1 MAGYHALL
9 SYRYSNLCIKADPAS
24 LLSVTLIMGSMEK
37 DIEEVAEVAKPEDE
51 YHLAVVPKIQD
62 FIMDINQAV
71 LDTHPEFKVEM
82 KPLGDGN
89 DRNRFLLYEM
99 PEVNKERR
107 DFLNETVD
115 SLYNECKVRIE
126 AVTNEQKMT
135 FAEFLT
141 GKPEELKE
149 ANDALNKSNDD
160 YNKKL
165 VDNLLK
171 VLNPREQ
178 KLIKMRFG
186 LIEINGIKREFE
198 LIEVAE
204 ELNLTT
210 ERVRQLE
217 TEIIKKL
224 RKEYGDR
231 INDLL

>member
-1 MAGYHALL
+1 MNVFITSQIESVEKKMAGYHALL

-135 FAEFLT
+135 FAEFLS

-149 ANDALNKSNDD
+149 ANDQLNKSHDDYMAKIQSLLNQKRQEIEEGYQRYLITHENDD
-160 YNKKL
+160 TQTNSFD
-165 VDNLLK
+165 VTSS
-171 VLNPREQ
+171 
-178 KLIKMRFG
+178 MR
-186 LIEINGIKREFE
+186 LSDE
-198 LIEVAE
+198 
-204 ELNLTT
+204 
-210 ERVRQLE
+210 
-217 TEIIKKL
+217 
-224 RKEYGDR
+224 
-231 INDLL
+231 

>member
-1 MAGYHALL
+1 
-9 SYRYSNLCIKADPAS
+9 
-24 LLSVTLIMGSMEK
+24 
-37 DIEEVAEVAKPEDE
+37 
-51 YHLAVVPKIQD
+51 
-62 FIMDINQAV
+62 MDINQAV

-160 YNKKL
+160 YMSRIQTLLNTKRQEIEEGYQRYL
-165 VDNLLK
+165 VNHSNDVQNDAGFD
-171 VLNPREQ
+171 V
-178 KLIKMRFG
+178 
-186 LIEINGIKREFE
+186 
-198 LIEVAE
+198 
-204 ELNLTT
+204 TSS
-210 ERVRQLE
+210 
-217 TEIIKKL
+217 IIL
-224 RKEYGDR
+224 SNE
-231 INDLL
+231 